1 MEILITFHKLHKEIN
16 MSVERSEEVMRR
28 YIAEVIGEQK
38 LEVINEIAAEDM
50 FDRGQPKPGRD
61 GLWKHVRDFLTI
73 VPNPKVV
80 LHEIVANEDTAIGIW
95 HWRGTP
101 VAEFFHIQPTG
112 REVRCNVASHFKLR
126 DGLLVEYR
134 AFGDGLDGHR
144 SADYSGAFS
153 GWTYRSQGN

>member
-1 MEILITFHKLHKEIN
+1 

-28 YIAEVIGEQK
+28 YIAEVIGEKK
-38 LEVINEIAAEDM
+38 LEIINEIAAEDM

-61 GLWKHVRDFLTI
+61 GLWKHVRDFLAI
-73 VPNPKVV
+73 VPDPKVV
-80 LHEIVANEDTAIGIW
+80 IHDIVANEDTAIGIW

-101 VAEFFHIQPTG
+101 VAEFFNIQPTG
-112 REVRCNVASHFKLR
+112 REVVCHVASHFKLR

-144 SADYSGAFS
+144 SVDHSRAFS
-153 GWTYRSQGN
+153 DWTYP